1 MTSDEILARRKRV
14 AALRAGGMLPGA
26 IAAELGLSRQ
36 RVLQIL
42 AQPVDKVARCRRC
55 GGPATPPRYL
65 CATCPAVHDQ
75 RRVDRVICG
84 KCHTRRTRH
93 ETGLCFACRGRAPE
107 RRTCSACE
115 ATSTNHPSG
124 VCGDCRHRRARK
136 GGG

>member
-1 MTSDEILARRKRV
+1 MTGDEILARRKRA
-14 AALRAGGMLPGA
+14 AALRAEGRTHA
-26 IAAELGLSRQ
+26 EIAAELGATRQ

-42 AQPVDKVARCRRC
+42 AQPADKVAACRRC
-55 GGPATPPRYL
+55 GSPATPPRYL
-65 CATCPAVHDQ
+65 CAACPAVHDL
-75 RRVDRVICG
+75 RRVDRVVCR